1 MKIGELANLLNCK
14 AETIRYYE
22 KAGLLPKP
30 ERNASN
36 YRHYSDAHVNRLR
49 FIRNCRS
56 LDMTHDEIRTLL
68 MVQDESS
75 SNCACF
81 NQVIDEHLGHVDA
94 RIQELV
100 YLKKQLIELRKQCET
115 AQAVENCGIFRQLS
129 TMESAEPPTRHS
141 HL

>member
-1 MKIGELANLLNCK
+1 MKIGELASLLNCK

-22 KAGLLPKP
+22 KEGLLPKP

-36 YRHYSDAHVNRLR
+36 YRHYGEEHVKRLR

-68 MVQDESS
+68 MVQDESNG
-75 SNCACF
+75 NCACF

-100 YLKKQLIELRKQCET
+100 YLKEQLIALQKQCET

-129 TMESAEPPTRHS
+129 TMESTEPPTRHS